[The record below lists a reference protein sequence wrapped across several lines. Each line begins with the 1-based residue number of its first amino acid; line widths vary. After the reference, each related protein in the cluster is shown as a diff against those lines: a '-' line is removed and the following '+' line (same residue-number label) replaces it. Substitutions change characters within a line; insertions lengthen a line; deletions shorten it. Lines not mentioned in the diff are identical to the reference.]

1 MFLGIYRVVNIEEI
15 LAAKSLAFWWSLIFI
30 LLHSKLLVAEYE
42 IQQDRQDNYQVFF
55 LFLLNILQSQ
65 VTFTSL

>member
-55 LFLLNILQSQ
+55 LFLLNIFL
-65 VTFTSL
+65 SLMVAF